1 MKRHFE
7 FRAKIS
13 NLCNILISTDRW
25 RLVNE
30 SEKILKKNSW
40 LRRNEAKNIFFIA
53 QISTKITGEVTRSLE
68 FASNLVS
75 LRVGTGT
82 DATRLKRQKDDNR
95 MYFVE
100 SILGSQMF
108 TLVVIRV
115 VERIIITILPRNQK
129 EKNQVPRTRHGPI
142 TVVVSLKLAIINFT
156 KDLAYIVKQ
165 RTIAYVPLYSLS
177 DSIIVV

>member
-25 RLVNE
+25 RLVHE
-30 SEKILKKNSW
+30 SEKIKKKISW
-40 LRRNEAKNIFFIA
+40 LRRNWSQKYLFYRVDLNKDYWGGNTIA
-53 QISTKITGEVTRSLE
+53 GVCLKPRQ
-68 FASNLVS
+68 FACWNWNRRHEIEL
-75 LRVGTGT
+75 
-82 DATRLKRQKDDNR
+82 RQKDDNR

-108 TLVVIRV
+108 TLIVIRV
-115 VERIIITILPRNQK
+115 VERIIITILPGNQK

-156 KDLAYIVKQ
+156 KDLAYIVK
-165 RTIAYVPLYSLS
+165 
-177 DSIIVV
+177 